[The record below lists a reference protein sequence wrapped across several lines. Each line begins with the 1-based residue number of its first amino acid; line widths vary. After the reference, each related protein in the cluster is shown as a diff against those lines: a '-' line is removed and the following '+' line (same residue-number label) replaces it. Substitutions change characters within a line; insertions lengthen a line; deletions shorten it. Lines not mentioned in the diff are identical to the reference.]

1 MAGMERKHCFG
12 VLLGRVSEVVCRVQ
26 LTITKKYLVAPPMS
40 PSLVMTA
47 MVKHAA
53 TKTNTAW
60 KQCATTLHFWI
71 YDCGIRILWYV

>member
-1 MAGMERKHCFG
+1 
-12 VLLGRVSEVVCRVQ
+12 
-26 LTITKKYLVAPPMS
+26 
-40 PSLVMTA
+40 MTA

-71 YDCGIRILWYV
+71 YDCGIRILWYVWGVGVESYYKRLSLVLSPSPLLEEGEEARL